1 MENESITRTWL
12 TQNSFWL
19 TGSFWLT
26 LQVALSVA
34 AEFWEQGDLERT
46 VLEQQP
52 IVSAYRVESSQN
64 TFSSADYTN
73 SESAVFQPGVEYDCI
88 WVNDYTPGW
97 IDDMMNEGGEWWA
110 ESASITMRTLS
121 YSSSAVIQLI
131 FDVWPQKG
139 LGYWLLSYWFAEGIN
154 NLIIST
160 ITLLF
165 I

>member
-88 WVNDYTPGW
+88 WVIDYTPGW